1 MTDANTYK
9 IESSSIFSIN
19 GFDIPHID
27 GLIST
32 SFYQFFEELSSTP
45 NHFKQYGFTDLD
57 SKVLNLISNIKTK
70 LNVNNNI
77 KDIITECFP
86 EYIHNRV
93 GTQLTKPERDSLS
106 LVTMPK
112 LVEGSLIVYQERYDE
127 YRWAIYNGDN
137 GKKKSI
143 ILKDNNDKIDKRDVF
158 SYSLKEYPDAN
169 NLYQTS
175 EKTFRLNKD
184 SLIETYRLW

>member
-1 MTDANTYK
+1 MDN
-9 IESSSIFSIN
+9 FS
-19 GFDIPHID
+19 
-27 GLIST
+27 
-32 SFYQFFEELSSTP
+32 
-45 NHFKQYGFTDLD
+45 QYGFINLD
-57 SKVLNLISNIKTK
+57 REVKDLISIIKNKLSTDSIKNI
-70 LNVNNNI
+70 
-77 KDIITECFP
+77 IITCFP

-127 YRWAIYNGDN
+127 YKWAIYNGDN
-137 GKKKSI
+137 GKKKKI
-143 ILKDNNDKIDKRDVF
+143 ILKDNNGKIEIRYVF

-184 SLIETYRLW
+184 SLIETYKLN